1 MAPDS
6 SSDLR
11 RGITWLTD
19 DEDYVVGDE
28 GSGSGDEEGSGS
40 GDEEW
45 SGSGNEQGDESKEL
59 LDVIKG
65 E

>member
-1 MAPDS
+1 MVAPDS
-6 SSDLR
+6 LRDLR
-11 RGITWLTD
+11 RGITGLTD
-19 DEDYVVGDE
+19 DEDYLV
-28 GSGSGDEEGSGS
+28 GDEEG
-40 GDEEW
+40 